1 MYTLGL
7 RRDFEATHALVGG
20 DWGAKNQPHSHNYRL
35 ELRLETEQ
43 LTPHG
48 FVADL
53 VEVEAALDRLLERY
67 AGADLN
73 RLPEFSGLNPSMEH
87 FARILAESLAAAL
100 QSAGLAALSM
110 QVWESDAAWAQ
121 YRIEF

>member
-1 MYTLGL
+1 MYMLGL

-20 DWGAKNQPHSHNYRL
+20 DWGAKNQPHRHNYRL
-35 ELRLETEQ
+35 ELRLEAEQ

-53 VEVEAALDRLLERY
+53 IGVEAALDRLLERY

-73 RLPEFSGLNPSMEH
+73 CLPEFSGLNPSMEH
-87 FARILAESLAAAL
+87 FARILAEGLAAAL
-100 QSAGLAALSM
+100 QSAGLATISV
-110 QVWESDAAWAQ
+110 QVWESDTAWAQ